1 MPLGNGT
8 GSHRLDRE
16 LKSLDRW
23 SIAVGLFAALVA
35 LAALVEIGV
44 AGRAVKQY
52 YAERAVIEA
61 IARENFT
68 DPPPDYPLAAF
79 FSALTRTTFEVRAA
93 SETAPAVSDRDSL
106 VTVGSAA
113 IGAAALLGLIVAVL
127 GWVWRAN
134 ANLIAAGQ
142 RPDYGPGKAVA
153 AFAIPLANLVLA
165 PDAMRELHYRSHDE
179 PEELH
184 DSPVDDITAWFAAMI
199 GGSVIISLLVAK
211 YMLDIGSNLA
221 IVTPLW
227 MEFAMAAF
235 AVLLLVSAGL
245 LFFRLT
251 RIVGRAQRDTLVAR
265 TPATEPPPERPRG
278 VRLIRE

>member
-1 MPLGNGT
+1 MPPGDGT
-8 GSHRLDRE
+8 GSPCVDRE
-16 LKSLDRW
+16 FNSLDRW

-35 LAALVEIGV
+35 IATLVQIGI

-61 IARENFT
+61 VARENFT

-79 FSALTRTTFEVRAA
+79 FSALTGTTLEARAS
-93 SETAPAVSDRDSL
+93 SEFAPTVSDSENV
-106 VTVGSAA
+106 VTLGTAA

-127 GWVWRAN
+127 GWVRCAHS
-134 ANLIAAGQ
+134 NLLRAGQ
-142 RPDYGPGKAVA
+142 RPNYGPGKAVT
-153 AFAIPLANLVLA
+153 AFAIPVANLVLA
-165 PDAMRELHYRSHDE
+165 PDAMRELHHRSHDE

-184 DSPVDDITAWFAAMI
+184 DGPVDDVTAWFAAMI
-199 GGSVIISLLVAK
+199 GGSVIISLLIAK

-235 AVLLLVSAGL
+235 AVLLLAAAGL

-251 RIVGRAQRDTLVAR
+251 RIIGRAQRDTLLAQAQTVEA
-265 TPATEPPPERPRG
+265 AFERPRG